1 MEFILFTQ
9 LTHICCHIIGR
20 NLSFK
25 YKNQKN
31 RNHFP
36 AKNEEM
42 VRLRLK
48 DALASTVYEES
59 FGNQFSE
66 FGWTPHAFHYNRMRC
81 MTGYAN
87 PDDPRTI
94 NMGTFNSIIYKL

>member
-1 MEFILFTQ
+1 MGLF
-9 LTHICCHIIGR
+9 GRR
-20 NLSFK
+20 NLSYAFVLLIHDSILLDVISII
-25 YKNQKN
+25 YQSNQ
-31 RNHFP
+31 FP

-42 VRLRLK
+42 VRLRMK

-81 MTGYAN
+81 MTGYAH

-94 NMGTFNSIIYKL
+94 NMGTFNSTKLL

>member
-1 MEFILFTQ
+1 M
-9 LTHICCHIIGR
+9 
-20 NLSFK
+20 
-25 YKNQKN
+25 
-31 RNHFP
+31 
-36 AKNEEM
+36 
-42 VRLRLK
+42 K

-81 MTGYAN
+81 MTGYAH

-94 NMGTFNSIIYKL
+94 NMGTFNSII